1 MTDINF
7 GQLMEQASA
16 GFEPVPDGTY
26 DVEVVKADAVTSS
39 TGKPMIK
46 VQHTI
51 QGGPH
56 NGRKLFDQF
65 VISAD
70 NPNALGFFFEHMLA
84 FGLDKTFFASNP
96 GLELVAQTLVGR
108 RARAK
113 VGTRTWQNRE
123 QNDVQ
128 GYSPAAGPQVN
139 APAPVPQAG
148 PGAPGPTTAASPVP
162 GPGAPDASAA
172 PAPVATPA
180 GPPPLSEEPF

>member
-16 GFEPVPDGTY
+16 GFEPVPDDTY
-26 DVEVVKADAVTSS
+26 DVEVIKTEAVTSS

-46 VQHTI
+46 VQHQI
-51 QGGPH
+51 CGGPH

-84 FGLDKTFFASNP
+84 FGLDKAFFASNP
-96 GLELVAQTLVGR
+96 PLSQVAQALMGR
-108 RARAK
+108 RAKAK
-113 VGTRTWQNRE
+113 VGSRTWQGRE

-128 GYSPAAGPQVN
+128 GYTPSGNPQI
-139 APAPVPQAG
+139 G
-148 PGAPGPTTAASPVP
+148 GAPLGGPSIP
-162 GPGAPDASAA
+162 GPGATAA

-180 GPPPLSEEPF
+180 PDPVAVPAPAPAGPPPISEEPF